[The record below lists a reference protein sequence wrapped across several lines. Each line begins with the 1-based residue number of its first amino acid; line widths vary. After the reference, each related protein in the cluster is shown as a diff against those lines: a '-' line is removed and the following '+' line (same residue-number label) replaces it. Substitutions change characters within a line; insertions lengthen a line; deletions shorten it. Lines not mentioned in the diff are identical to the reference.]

1 MQNVERVYVIA
12 TTNMWHMI
20 FVMKKRN
27 LVRIVIIV
35 FNVLFLWEKV

>member
-20 FVMKKRN
+20 FVMKKR
-27 LVRIVIIV
+27 VSIKTVP
-35 FNVLFLWEKV
+35 EKKKI